1 VFTTDNTTGFTAAEL
16 ATLNAALATLQ
27 REAPEVDVK
36 TWHDRLNNK
45 WVPGITAE
53 ELVQAARVR

>member
-1 VFTTDNTTGFTAAEL
+1 MFTPDNTEGFTAAEL
-16 ATLNAALATLQ
+16 ATLNAALAALQ
-27 REAPEVDVK
+27 REAPEVDMK
-36 TWHDRLNNK
+36 AWHDRLNNK